1 MLLLLMLASLLV
13 KNLPLLL
20 LLLTTVR
27 MLGKM
32 VLLSLSQLLN
42 HLLKQQN

>member
-13 KNLPLLL
+13 NNLPLLL